1 LEERCAAGR
10 LVPLV
15 SPRQQRVSGAA
26 GVEPPP
32 ELLAAAEAVLASLP
46 WAWDTSRPFKHNLNL
61 HEARSLGS
69 CTLVR
74 PWVTGPYGA
83 LLHVRCAD
91 DQLGVL
97 RIGLVGGKISQAE
110 LFPSYKLYRGK
121 LLALLVLAGLLEEL
135 LVAAREQV
143 VALLALELEH
153 LRGDLGDHRVVVAD
167 EDQRALVALQRL
179 GERADRLEVEV
190 VGRLVHQQQVG
201 LGQRQL
207 GQQQADRLAAA
218 TAP

>member
-1 LEERCAAGR
+1 MRLPSIASVLAAS
-10 LVPLV
+10 LAACSE
-15 SPRQQRVSGAA
+15 SPRPTPEVMPEVAAEFVAIYNTQDHDRLAPLFAADKSLNVTRTGQHLPWIHEHLGECGAPEMMWAHAKRSARWSAPCEHGALEVDIALDEAGKIVSLVSGAA

-121 LLALLVLAGLLEEL
+121 L
-135 LVAAREQV
+135 
-143 VALLALELEH
+143 
-153 LRGDLGDHRVVVAD
+153 DL
-167 EDQRALVALQRL
+167 
-179 GERADRLEVEV
+179 
-190 VGRLVHQQQVG
+190 
-201 LGQRQL
+201 
-207 GQQQADRLAAA
+207 
-218 TAP
+218 